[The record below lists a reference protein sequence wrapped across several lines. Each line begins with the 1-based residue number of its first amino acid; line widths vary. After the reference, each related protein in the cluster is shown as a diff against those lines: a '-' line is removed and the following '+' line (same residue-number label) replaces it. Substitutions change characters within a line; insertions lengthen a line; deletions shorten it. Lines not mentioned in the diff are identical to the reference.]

1 MKEAKHKP
9 FITMTDLRKT
19 KFPESNWVVADL
31 LRTGLR
37 RPSLLAAKPETGKST
52 MARQLVVA
60 VSQGRSFLGRA
71 TARGSVIYWQTEDDV
86 KDVLDAF
93 NRLGSKDDD
102 EQIYVL
108 QGDPESSEC
117 QDIAAQLEADQNI
130 NLVVIETLDDLL
142 KISDIKENTAAR
154 AAFDKFNT
162 QLMIPFGHRAAFLAL
177 HHMKKTET
185 DFAGDSLL
193 GASTIRGRTDA
204 KIYMA
209 QVSPED
215 ERRLIWSSKRIG
227 RSIPK
232 TFLVFDP
239 TTGKSELGETIADAA
254 RNAREAEQRADQT
267 QLFEILRRQPDIE
280 HAELLKD
287 LSGMQQARKLRLI
300 KDHVVSGSIIKSGKG
315 VRGSPL
321 TYRMADL
328 PLEGSTP
335 EIAFFEPSSELKD
348 LVSKEAENAA

>member
-9 FITMTDLRKT
+9 FITMTDLRKK

-60 VSQGRSFLGRA
+60 VSQGKPFLGRA
-71 TARGSVIYWQTEDDV
+71 TTRGAVIYWQTEDEV
-86 KDVLDAF
+86 KDVLNAF
-93 NRLGSKDDD
+93 NRLGSKEDD
-102 EQIYVL
+102 EPIYVF
-108 QGDPESSEC
+108 QGDPDSSGC
-117 QDIAAQLEADQNI
+117 SDLVAQLEEDQNI

-209 QVSPED
+209 QVGPDD

-227 RSIPK
+227 RAIPK
-232 TFLVFDP
+232 TFLIFDP
-239 TTGKSELGETIADAA
+239 TTGKSELGETAADAA
-254 RNAREAEQRADQT
+254 RNARELRKSGVRTAESISATFAWKDAKRRAPNSV
-267 QLFEILRRQPDIE
+267 LKRKIEE
-280 HAELLKD
+280 HA
-287 LSGMQQARKLRLI
+287 
-300 KDHVVSGSIIKSGKG
+300 GS
-315 VRGSPL
+315 R
-321 TYRMADL
+321 
-328 PLEGSTP
+328 
-335 EIAFFEPSSELKD
+335 
-348 LVSKEAENAA
+348 

>member
-1 MKEAKHKP
+1 MKEAKQKP

-60 VSQGRSFLGRA
+60 VSQGKPFLGR
-71 TARGSVIYWQTEDDV
+71 TTTRGAVIYWQTEDDV

-93 NRLGSKDDD
+93 NRLGSKDGD

-108 QGDPESSEC
+108 QGDPDSSEC
-117 QDIAAQLEADQNI
+117 QDIGRQLETDQNI

-154 AAFDKFNT
+154 AAFDKFST

-177 HHMKKTET
+177 HHLKKTET

-209 QVSPED
+209 QMSPED

-227 RSIPK
+227 RVIPK

-239 TTGKSELGETIADAA
+239 ITGRSELGETMADAA
-254 RNAREAEQRADQT
+254 RNAREAEQRADSKQLLSILT
-267 QLFEILRRQPDIE
+267 QHPDIE
-280 HAELLKD
+280 HGVLLKG
-287 LSGMQQARKLRLI
+287 LIGMKQACKLQLI
-300 KDHVVSGSIIKSGKG
+300 ADHVRSGSIIRSGKG
-315 VRGSPL
+315 VRGSPY
-321 TYRMADL
+321 TYKMATL
-328 PLEGSTP
+328 PMESTR
-335 EIAFFEPSSELKD
+335 EIPLFRPTEELND
-348 LVSKEAENAA
+348 LVSEETENAA

>member
-9 FITMTDLRKT
+9 FITMTDLRKK

-60 VSQGRSFLGRA
+60 VSQGKPFLGRA
-71 TARGSVIYWQTEDDV
+71 TSRGAVIYWQTEDDV

-93 NRLGSKDDD
+93 NRLGSKDGD

-154 AAFDKFNT
+154 TAFERFNT
-162 QLMIPFGHRAAFLAL
+162 ELMIPFGDRAAFLML
-177 HHMKKTET
+177 HHLKKTET

-193 GASTIRGRTDA
+193 GASVIRGRTDA

-209 QVSPED
+209 QVSPDD
-215 ERRLIWSSKRIG
+215 ERRLIWSSKRVG
-227 RSIPK
+227 RAIPK

-239 TTGKSELGETIADAA
+239 TTGKSELGETLADAA
-254 RNAREAEQRADQT
+254 RSAREAEQRADQT
-267 QLFEILRRQPDIE
+267 QLFELLRRQPDIE
-280 HAELLKD
+280 HGALLKG
-287 LSGMQQARKLRLI
+287 LSGMKQASKLNLI
-300 KDHVVSGSIIKSGKG
+300 GDSVRCGSIIKSGKG

-321 TYRMADL
+321 TYKMAAL
-328 PLEGSTP
+328 PMESTQ
-335 EIAFFEPSSELKD
+335 EIPFFRPIEELND
-348 LVSKEAENAA
+348 LVSKETENAA

>member
-1 MKEAKHKP
+1 MKEARHKP

-31 LRTGLR
+31 LRTGRR

-60 VSQGRSFLGRA
+60 VSQGKPFLGR
-71 TARGSVIYWQTEDDV
+71 TTTRGSVIYWQTEDDV

-93 NRLGSKDDD
+93 NRLGSKDGDQ
-102 EQIYVL
+102 QIYVL

-209 QVSPED
+209 QVSPDD

-227 RSIPK
+227 RAIPK
-232 TFLVFDP
+232 TFLIFDP
-239 TTGKSELGETIADAA
+239 TTGKSELGETAADAA
-254 RNAREAEQRADQT
+254 RNAREAEQRADQS
-267 QLFEILRRQPDIE
+267 QLFEILSRRLDIE
-280 HAELLKD
+280 HAELLREM
-287 LSGMQQARKLRLI
+287 SGMQQARKLRLI
-300 KDHVVSGSIIKSGKG
+300 GDEVGKGSIIKSGKG

-321 TYRMADL
+321 TYKMADL
-328 PLEGSTP
+328 PMESTQAIPFFRPSEG
-335 EIAFFEPSSELKD
+335 LCD
-348 LVSKEAENAA
+348 LISKETENAA

>member
-1 MKEAKHKP
+1 M
-9 FITMTDLRKT
+9 
-19 KFPESNWVVADL
+19 
-31 LRTGLR
+31 
-37 RPSLLAAKPETGKST
+37 PETGKST

-60 VSQGRSFLGRA
+60 VSQGKSFLGRA
-71 TARGSVIYWQTEDDV
+71 TARGAVIYWQTEDDA
-86 KDVLDAF
+86 KDVLNAF
-93 NRLGSKDDD
+93 NRLGSKEGD

-142 KISDIKENTAAR
+142 RISDIKENTAAR

-209 QVSPED
+209 QVSPDD

-227 RSIPK
+227 RAIPK

-239 TTGKSELGETIADAA
+239 ITGKSELGETMADAA
-254 RNAREAEQRADQT
+254 RNAREAEQQADLK
-267 QLFEILRRQPDIE
+267 QLFALLAQHPGIE
-280 HAELLKD
+280 HCALLKG
-287 LSGMQQARKLRLI
+287 LSGMKQACKLKLI
-300 KDHVVSGSIIKSGKG
+300 GDNVRSGSIIKSGKG

-321 TYRMADL
+321 TYKMAPL
-328 PLEGSTP
+328 PMESTQ
-335 EIAFFEPSSELKD
+335 EIPLFRPTEELKD
-348 LVSKEAENAA
+348 SVSKEIEHAA

>member
-1 MKEAKHKP
+1 M
-9 FITMTDLRKT
+9 
-19 KFPESNWVVADL
+19 
-31 LRTGLR
+31 
-37 RPSLLAAKPETGKST
+37 
-52 MARQLVVA
+52 
-60 VSQGRSFLGRA
+60 
-71 TARGSVIYWQTEDDV
+71 

-154 AAFDKFNT
+154 TAFDKFNT
-162 QLMIPFGHRAAFLAL
+162 QLMIPFGNRAAFLAL

-209 QVSPED
+209 QVSPDD

-227 RSIPK
+227 LAIPK

-239 TTGKSELGETIADAA
+239 TTGISELGETMADAA
-254 RNAREAEQRADQT
+254 RNARAAEQRADQT
-267 QLFEILRRQPDIE
+267 QLFEILGRQPDIE

-315 VRGSPL
+315 VRASPL

-328 PLEGSTP
+328 PVEVST
-335 EIAFFEPSSELKD
+335 EEVGFIRPSND
-348 LVSKEAENAA
+348 PVSKEAENAA